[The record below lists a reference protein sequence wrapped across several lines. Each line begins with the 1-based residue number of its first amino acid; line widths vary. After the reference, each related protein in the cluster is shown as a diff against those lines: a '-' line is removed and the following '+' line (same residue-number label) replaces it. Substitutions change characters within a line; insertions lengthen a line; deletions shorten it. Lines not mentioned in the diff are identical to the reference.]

1 MSSKGGSPFLD
12 LQRNKSLRVKWN
24 INASG
29 ITRGRYSAG
38 MRRSLSERASS
49 KLCKSSRA
57 TCKDFGFCNK
67 LSLSQISTIDHKQ
80 VRTRRLGRQILQS
93 GSTAVALRMTAG
105 DNLLK
110 VVRIASFVSKTDLH
124 TERRIQSSTSEHRV
138 QSSEFQIRLATATIY
153 FPKEATA

>member
-12 LQRNKSLRVKWN
+12 LQRNKSFRVKWN
-24 INASG
+24 MNASG

-67 LSLSQISTIDHKQ
+67 LSLPQISTIDHKQ
-80 VRTRRLGRQILQS
+80 VRTQRLGR
-93 GSTAVALRMTAG
+93 
-105 DNLLK
+105 
-110 VVRIASFVSKTDLH
+110 
-124 TERRIQSSTSEHRV
+124 
-138 QSSEFQIRLATATIY
+138 
-153 FPKEATA
+153 